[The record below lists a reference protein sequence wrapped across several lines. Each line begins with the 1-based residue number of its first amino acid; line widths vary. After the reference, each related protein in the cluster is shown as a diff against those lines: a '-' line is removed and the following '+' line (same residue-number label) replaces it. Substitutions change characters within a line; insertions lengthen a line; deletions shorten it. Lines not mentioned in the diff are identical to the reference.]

1 MMFRKEIL
9 LMKKITVLISFLAI
23 ATAYFGCAVTT
34 SRTFSV
40 SAKESRVFTAAQQAM
55 TESGFG
61 ITQSNK
67 AEGFLSGSQG
77 VVMGKH
83 STVMN
88 VITKKDG
95 VGSKVSVS
103 VVPPPGMVGDTSAIV
118 EEFEKSLRNSLSSS
132 QM

>member
-1 MMFRKEIL
+1 
-9 LMKKITVLISFLAI
+9 
-23 ATAYFGCAVTT
+23 
-34 SRTFSV
+34 
-40 SAKESRVFTAAQQAM
+40 
-55 TESGFG
+55 
-61 ITQSNK
+61 
-67 AEGFLSGSQG
+67 
-77 VVMGKH
+77 MGKH

-95 VGSKVSVS
+95 VGSKVSVT